1 MNLPEEFNT
10 PEFAKGLAKRI
21 EVLGEAHVQK
31 SLDSVDAFNK
41 PIQKFV
47 TEAAWGG
54 VWGRDGLDAKSRSM
68 ITVAMLTAL
77 GRQHELAVHV
87 RGAIN
92 NGVTARELL
101 EILLPKP
108 TQVASDKSL
117 EDLPQ
122 LLLFILLLALSLGFL
137 GLSFRLGFRPRIGRK
152 SFFISR

>member
-1 MNLPEEFNT
+1 MVKYDVVVTQHLM
-10 PEFAKGLAKRI
+10 A
-21 EVLGEAHVQK
+21 
-31 SLDSVDAFNK
+31 NK
-41 PIQKFV
+41 
-47 TEAAWGG
+47 
-54 VWGRDGLDAKSRSM
+54 
-68 ITVAMLTAL
+68 
-77 GRQHELAVHV
+77 
-87 RGAIN
+87 
-92 NGVTARELL
+92 LL